1 MSQAVGALPLALS
14 MGDPAGVGPELIASA
29 WAEALQHAGPCWV
42 AGNAELMQA
51 ALDKAPGTLQLR
63 CFNRPQHVREA
74 LNQGQHP
81 DPATL
86 WLVTT
91 PADCTAIRPGQV
103 SAAAGLASLHA
114 LEVATDA
121 CLRGQARALVTA
133 PIHKM
138 AWQAA
143 GVAYPGHTEW
153 LQQRA
158 AMHLGC
164 TTEQLPVRMMLAN
177 NELQVVLLS
186 VHTSLRQA
194 LDLVT
199 CARVLDALVDM
210 QRHLQGRAPGAAPR
224 LAVAGLNPH
233 AGEGGQFGNE
243 EQQHIAPAV
252 AAARAQ
258 GVDVVGPLSPDTVFW
273 RARQGEF
280 DAVLAMYHDQ
290 GLIPIKYGGFD
301 HGVNVTLGLPFVRA
315 SPDHGTAFDLVGTGL
330 AKATSLMAAIRWA
343 ANRG

>member
-1 MSQAVGALPLALS
+1 MSQTTDALPLALS

-51 ALDKAPGTLQLR
+51 ALDKAPGVPHLR
-63 CFNRPQHVREA
+63 CFSHPRQVLEA

-103 SAAAGLASLHA
+103 SAAAGLASLRA

-121 CLRGQARALVTA
+121 CLCGQARALVTA

-158 AMHLGC
+158 AAHLGC
-164 TTEQLPVRMMLAN
+164 STERLPVRMMLAN
-177 NELQVVLLS
+177 HELQVVLLS
-186 VHTSLRQA
+186 VHTALRQA
-194 LDLVT
+194 IEWVT
-199 CARVLDALVDM
+199 RERILDALADM
-210 QRHLQGRAPGAAPR
+210 QRHLQGRAPGSAPR

-233 AGEGGQFGNE
+233 AGEGGQFGDE

-252 AAARAQ
+252 VAARAQ
-258 GVDVVGPLSPDTVFW
+258 GMDVVGPLSPDTVFW

-290 GLIPIKYGGFD
+290 GLIPIKYGGFEQ
-301 HGVNVTLGLPFVRA
+301 GVNVTLGLPFVRT
-315 SPDHGTAFDLVGTGL
+315 SPDHGTAFDLVGTGQ

-343 ANRG
+343 ANRA